1 MFRNRVW
8 DYMPE
13 FTKALKR
20 QLEGDQRR
28 WGDTWKERPEEGQE
42 ERIWVILLG
51 YFDQWRNGGVP
62 IP

>member
-1 MFRNRVW
+1 
-8 DYMPE
+8 MPE